1 MFYKISIGDLCLQIA
16 ATIYYFIW
24 WDFLP
29 PAWDGIEIFSDH
41 YSFSMFSD
49 KFGLPFDLDI
59 CVLLIVLRMCLITI
73 NTIMLYRNIKNIYK
87 KGFNR
92 MCCLELAIS
101 VVYILCTSVRIHC
114 TWTTLMWIT

>member
-16 ATIYYFIW
+16 ATIYYFII
-24 WDFLP
+24 WDFSP
-29 PAWDGIEIFSDH
+29 PAWDGEVFSDH
-41 YSFSMFSD
+41 SPFSALSY
-49 KFGLPFDLDI
+49 KFGHPFRSDI
-59 CVLLIVLRMCLITI
+59 CVLLIVLRMCLIAI
-73 NTIMLYRNIKNIYK
+73 NMIMLYRNIKNIYK

-114 TWTTLMWIT
+114 TWNSIIWIT